1 MIDYAQALTKA
12 SGLDQ
17 VFFTNSGAEANEGA
31 IKLARKWGVV
41 NKPGAFEIVTTVG
54 GFHGRTLATMSAFG
68 KAGWDAMFEP
78 KVPGFPKVPLND
90 LAAMEVA
97 ITDKTVAIM
106 LEPIQGEAGVIP
118 ADDAYLKG
126 LREIADRHGLLL
138 ILDEIQTGMG
148 RTGALFCF
156 EHTGVQPDI
165 MTLGKGIGAGVPL
178 AAVLARE
185 EVCNFEPGEQ
195 GGTYNGNALMVAV
208 GAAVLAEVA
217 APSFLAHVNAASER
231 LWSGLEALSVQHD
244 LGPVRG
250 KGLLLALDLGGG
262 NAGVISDKALEL
274 GLLLNAP
281 RPDSLRFM
289 PALNVSFAEIDQMLE
304 ILDDVLSQN

>member
-1 MIDYAQALTKA
+1 
-12 SGLDQ
+12 
-17 VFFTNSGAEANEGA
+17 
-31 IKLARKWGVV
+31 
-41 NKPGAFEIVTTVG
+41 
-54 GFHGRTLATMSAFG
+54 
-68 KAGWDAMFEP
+68 MFEP

-185 EVCNFEPGEQ
+185 EVCHFEPGEQ